1 MAKEKR
7 PSVIPNHKHKEL
19 DENGVNSDISST
31 LDDYKSESDEVKDLA
46 TLYDNQF
53 HEVIDRDPYKSKPWI
68 EHVRLLKS
76 LRPPRK
82 NQQMYRISD
91 IWRLSKVEE
100 RAEDRKHP
108 AMLGD
113 TSYESINE
121 RIFRTYEK
129 AVKYIPL
136 SYKVWYNY
144 IKDLVEDLSK
154 PYTSEVDA
162 YDKVNA
168 VFEACLIH
176 NFAYPTFYLLYGAF
190 LRFQHRIT
198 KVRRLYDK
206 ALLNIAITQHHLIWE
221 EYLTFVKEVDLLPL
235 GKAVYRRYIQIKP
248 SYREILYEF
257 LKRHGSYDDAAQV
270 LYELLDDPTFTSE
283 TGKSSYDLW
292 IELCELIR
300 DHSDTIRS
308 IPVETLIK
316 EGISKYTD
324 QVATLWIILADIYIV
339 RGQLNIA
346 RDTYEEALDRVTTV
360 QDFSIIF
367 DVYAK
372 FLENYAK
379 QSNKLGN
386 DHLET
391 LMTVERLESLVNN
404 RALLLAS
411 VKLKQN
417 IHNVYNW
424 INYVELFKDDPNKMV
439 EIYAEAVQT
448 IDVAK
453 SVGRVTELWTRFAT
467 FYEEQGDLENA
478 DKIYEKGSNAEFK
491 YVDDL
496 ATLWCCWVEMY
507 LRQKMY
513 RKALE
518 ISRRAVSGNG
528 KTPISKRLHSSV
540 KLWALSLD
548 MEENFGTVQTCRVTF
563 NKMVEYK
570 VVTPQV
576 ALNFATYLEQN
587 KYFEG
592 SFNAFEKCV
601 ALFKW
606 PQLYYLYLPYLTKFV
621 KRYKG
626 AKLERAREIFDQCMY
641 NKDLRVPP
649 KFVKYLFYLYA
660 SMEEEYGMVK
670 KFLAILSDAC
680 RLADKEDQLTMIK
693 FYVAKTC
700 EFFGVTHT
708 RQIYQQCLE
717 YVDDDVARELCSMY
731 IQMERGLGE
740 IDRAR
745 AIYVFASQISDPSQ
759 FPNFWKSWR
768 EFEVLHGNE
777 DCFREMLRIKRS
789 VQAQYSKVY
798 YNVEE
803 IGQDD
808 EEDEEEPEE
817 GNPLGELEKLA
828 EK

>member
-1 MAKEKR
+1 MAKLERSLK
-7 PSVIPNHKHKEL
+7 IPQGTDPNLGNNHLNNHK
-19 DENGVNSDISST
+19 DGDSDDFRSNEEEIM
-31 LDDYKSESDEVKDLA
+31 DLA
-46 TLYDNQF
+46 TLYDKQF
-53 HEVIDRDPYKSKPWI
+53 HEVIGRDPYRCKPWI
-68 EHVRLLKS
+68 EHVNLLKS

-82 NQQMYRISD
+82 TRQLYRISD
-91 IWRLSKVEE
+91 IWKLNRVDQAPEQGKATVL
-100 RAEDRKHP
+100 
-108 AMLGD
+108 LGD
-113 TSYESINE
+113 VSYENINNK
-121 RIFRTYEK
+121 IFKAYEK

-144 IKDLVEDLSK
+144 VKDLVEDISEPFVSDPQ
-154 PYTSEVDA
+154 PYER
-162 YDKVNA
+162 VNL
-168 VFEACLIH
+168 VFESCLIH

-206 ALLNIAITQHHLIWE
+206 ALLNIAITQHHLIWD
-221 EYLTFVKEVDLLPL
+221 EYLKFVNEVDLLPL
-235 GKAVYRRYIQIKP
+235 GKAVYRRYIQLKP
-248 SYREILYEF
+248 SYREVLYEF

-270 LYELLDDPTFTSE
+270 LYKLLNDHTFASE
-283 TGKSSYDLW
+283 SGKSSYDLW

-300 DHSDTIRS
+300 DHSDAITS

-316 EGISKYTD
+316 EGIGKYTD

-379 QSNKLGN
+379 QSNKLGT
-386 DHLET
+386 DQLET

-424 INYVELFKDDPNKMV
+424 INYIQLFKDDPNRMV

-448 IDVAK
+448 IDVSK
-453 SVGRVTELWTRFAT
+453 SVGRVTELWARFAT
-467 FYEEQGDLENA
+467 FYEERSDLENA
-478 DKIYEKGSNAEFK
+478 DKIYEKASKSDFK

-507 LRQKMY
+507 LRHKQFK
-513 RKALE
+513 KALE
-518 ISRRAVSGNG
+518 ISRRSVSGNG
-528 KTPISKRLHSSV
+528 KTSISKRLHTSV
-540 KLWALSLD
+540 KLWTLSLD
-548 MEENFGTVQTCRVTF
+548 MEQNFGTIETTRVTF
-563 NKMVEYK
+563 NKMVELK

-576 ALNFATYLEQN
+576 ALSFAGYLEQH
-587 KYFEG
+587 KYFEA

-601 ALFKW
+601 VLFKW

-621 KRYKG
+621 RRYKG
-626 AKLERAREIFDQCMY
+626 TKLERAREIFDQCLY
-641 NKDLRVPP
+641 NRELKVPP

-670 KFLAILSDAC
+670 KFLSILDDAC
-680 RLADKEDQLTMIK
+680 KLADKEDQLTLIK

-700 EFFGVTHT
+700 EFFGVTQT

-717 YVDDDVARELCSMY
+717 YVSDDVARELCSMY
-731 IQMERGLGE
+731 IHMERGLGE

-745 AIYVFASQISDPSQ
+745 AIYVYSSQISDPSI
-759 FPNFWKSWR
+759 NTDFWKGWR

-777 DCFREMLRIKRS
+777 DSFREMLRIKRS

-803 IGQDD
+803 VGQDD
-808 EEDEEEPEE
+808 EVEELEE
-817 GNPLGELEKLA
+817 NPLTELEKLTQT
-828 EK
+828 